1 MSASQQAIGFW
12 RGFSA
17 LFGAISTLLR
27 LTRAWPYALVPV
39 VVFLLL
45 EAAIATAAWEL
56 LKPWVDA
63 KLTGDSWWQDK
74 GAELLSWVSVG
85 LAAALGL
92 VVSAVLAPPISSPA
106 LERIVSVVEDDL
118 GAPPRAPLGFLAE
131 FGCGLRSMLLSSAIT
146 LPIIAGLT
154 LLELLVAPTVVV
166 VTPLKLLIGALG
178 VAWGLF
184 DYPLTLRGVGA
195 RQRFGFVNRHAGVV
209 LGFGAAFALVFWL
222 PCCGILMLPVGVVAA
237 TRLLW
242 EIERSGQGVLSSAS
256 KS

>member
-27 LTRAWPYALVPV
+27 LTRAWPYAIVPV
-39 VVFLLL
+39 VVFILL
-45 EAAIATAAWEL
+45 EAAITTAAWEL

-74 GAELLSWVSVG
+74 GAEVLSWVAVA

-106 LERIVSVVEDDL
+106 LERIVAVVEDDL
-118 GAPPRAPLGFLAE
+118 GAPPRAPLGFFAE
-131 FGCGLRSMLLSSAIT
+131 LGCGLRSMLLSSAIT
-146 LPIIAGLT
+146 LPIIVGLT

-222 PCCGILMLPVGVVAA
+222 PCCGIVMLPVGVVAA

-242 EIERSGQGVLSSAS
+242 EIERSGQGVLSSVS